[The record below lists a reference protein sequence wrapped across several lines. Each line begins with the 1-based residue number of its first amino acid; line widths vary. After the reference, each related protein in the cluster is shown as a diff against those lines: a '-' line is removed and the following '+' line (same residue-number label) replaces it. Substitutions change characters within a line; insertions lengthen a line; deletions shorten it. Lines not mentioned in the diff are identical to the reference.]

1 MNRYIDM
8 TIEQFR
14 EMMPDLA
21 AAFPVNLI
29 PLQIK
34 DFYVRVWV
42 DRAQLI
48 EIAADRQ
55 HLTPLQYNTP
65 SGK

>member
-1 MNRYIDM
+1 MTRYIDM
-8 TIEQFR
+8 SIQDFR
-14 EMMPDLA
+14 QLLPDLA

-34 DFYVRVWV
+34 DFYVRVWI

-48 EIAADRQ
+48 EIAADRE
-55 HLTPLQYNTP
+55 HLTPLEQL
-65 SGK
+65 KH

>member
-1 MNRYIDM
+1 MNRYIGM

-14 EMMPDLA
+14 HSLPDLA
-21 AAFPVNLI
+21 AAFPINLI

-42 DRAQLI
+42 DRAQLV
-48 EIAADRQ
+48 EIASDRE
-55 HLTPLQYNTP
+55 HLTPLEYLNR
-65 SGK
+65 